1 MSEEPKCI
9 ACGKF
14 DVLFSTKIG
23 WLCEESPYCFDGYV
37 SILEDNVKLTIPELI
52 KLVKED

>member
-1 MSEEPKCI
+1 LSEDLKCV
-9 ACGKF
+9 AYGKF
-14 DVLFSTKIG
+14 DVLISTKIG
-23 WLCEESPYCFDGYV
+23 WLCEEYPYCHDGYV